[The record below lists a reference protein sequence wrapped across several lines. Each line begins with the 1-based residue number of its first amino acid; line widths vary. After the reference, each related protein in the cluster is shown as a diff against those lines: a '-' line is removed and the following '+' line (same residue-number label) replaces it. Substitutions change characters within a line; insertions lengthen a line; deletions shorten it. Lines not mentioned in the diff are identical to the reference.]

1 MNSMI
6 VSALRMLLALTALCG
21 AAYPLA
27 VTGLARC
34 GFARQAEGSLV
45 VLDGRPVG
53 SRWLAQ
59 SFTNADYFQPR
70 PSAAQ
75 YATLPSGAGNQS
87 GTSAKLQQEIQT
99 RMAYWKVETD
109 NNAPVPPDLLTA
121 SGSGLDPHI
130 SMAAALFQ
138 LARVARAR
146 GFNRRQTEECRS
158 LIQRQ
163 TEGPQ
168 WGFLGESRI
177 NVLLLNCAV
186 DEYDASHHE

>member
-34 GFARQAEGSLV
+34 GFARQAEGSRV
-45 VLDGRPVG
+45 VFDGRAVG
-53 SRWLAQ
+53 SKWLAQ
-59 SFTNADYFQPR
+59 SFTNAAYFQPR

-75 YATLPSGAGNQS
+75 YATLPSGAGNQG
-87 GTSAKLQQEIQT
+87 GTSAKLRGEIRA
-99 RMAYWKVETD
+99 RMDYWHGEMD
-109 NNAPVPPDLLTA
+109 DPAPIPGDLLTA

-130 SMAAALFQ
+130 SPAAARYQ

-146 GFNRRQTEECRS
+146 GFDARQTEECRA
-158 LIQRQ
+158 LVQQCI
-163 TEGPQ
+163 EGPQ
-168 WGFLGESRI
+168 WGFLGESRV
-177 NVLLLNCAV
+177 NVLLLNCAL
-186 DEYDASHHE
+186 DAYDSNHHE

>member
-1 MNSMI
+1 MNSMV

-45 VLDGRPVG
+45 VCDGRPIG
-53 SRWLAQ
+53 SKWLAQ
-59 SFTNADYFQPR
+59 SFTHAAYFQPR

-75 YATLPSGAGNQS
+75 YATLPSGASNQG
-87 GTSAKLQQEIQT
+87 GTSAGLQQDIQT
-99 RMAYWKVETD
+99 RIDYWNGETGGST
-109 NNAPVPPDLLTA
+109 PVPPELLTA

-130 SMAAALFQ
+130 GPAAALFQ

-146 GFNRRQTEECRS
+146 GFDARQTEECQV
-158 LIQRQ
+158 LIQRH

-177 NVLLLNCAV
+177 NVLLLNCAL
-186 DEYDASHHE
+186 DEYDVRHHE